1 MAADSST
8 IPVMQRKK
16 KVGLR
21 LSSILAVTGLVSLIA
36 GCAEVFR
43 QPDANRDF
51 VRFAVKMDR
60 LKEVAF
66 PLSLAAAPLCPH
78 DIQPTYGFELHD
90 KSHYAK
96 LPKPEYREA
105 AIEYY
110 GISDGVS
117 LRYVHPRL
125 PAGLAGLHAR
135 ATVVSL
141 DGEILDNKTA
151 EDAAEIVR
159 SLDRRKEGPLH
170 MIVKDREKIREVD
183 LYSVPICKYPIIL
196 VQSDVI
202 NAFADGT
209 RVIVTTGML
218 DFTANDAELAVVI
231 GHEIAHNALTH
242 IDDLRLS
249 HVLDSLF
256 NAHTGHHAELTAIA
270 TGFSFSKE
278 FETEADYIGLYIAA
292 RAGHDLSA
300 VGQFWE
306 RITRRAL
313 TVTSPAFSTTHPSY
327 PDRIGA
333 YKNTLREISD
343 KIERGDPLLPKITSP
358 RAVRQSPIPDREQT
372 EKAILR

>member
-21 LSSILAVTGLVSLIA
+21 LSSILVVTGLVSLLA

-60 LKEVAF
+60 LKDVAF
-66 PLSLAAAPLCPH
+66 PLSVAAAPLCPH

-90 KSHYAK
+90 KNNYAK

-159 SLDRRKEGPLH
+159 RLDRRKEGPLH
-170 MIVKDREKIREVD
+170 VVVKDLEKIREVD
-183 LYSVPICKYPIIL
+183 LYSVRICKYPIIL

-256 NAHTGHHAELTAIA
+256 NAHTGHQAELTAIA

-306 RITRRAL
+306 RISRRAF
-313 TVTSPAFSTTHPSY
+313 TASSPAFSTTHPSY

-333 YKNTLREISD
+333 YKNTLREISN
-343 KIERGDPLLPKITSP
+343 KIERSDPLLPKITSP
-358 RAVRQSPIPDREQT
+358 RAVRESSLPDREQT

>member
-1 MAADSST
+1 
-8 IPVMQRKK
+8 MQMGKQ
-16 KVGLR
+16 VDLR
-21 LSSILAVTGLVSLIA
+21 LGSLLMLTGLVSLLG

-51 VRFAVKMDR
+51 VRFAVKVDR
-60 LKEVAF
+60 LKDVAF
-66 PLSLAAAPLCPH
+66 PLSLAAAPFCPQ
-78 DIQPTYGFELHD
+78 DIQPMYGFELHD
-90 KSHYAK
+90 KNRYAQ
-96 LPKPEYREA
+96 LPKAEYREA

-110 GISDGVS
+110 GIGDGVS

-135 ATVVSL
+135 ASVVSL

-151 EDAAEIVR
+151 EDAADIVR
-159 SLDRRKEGPLH
+159 RLDRRKEGPLH
-170 MIVKDREKIREVD
+170 VVVKDLEETREVD
-183 LYSVPICKYPIIL
+183 LYSVPACKYPVML
-196 VQSDVI
+196 VQSDVV

-209 RVIVTTGML
+209 RVIITTGML

-231 GHEIAHNALTH
+231 GHEIAHNALAH

-278 FETEADYIGLYIAA
+278 FETEADYMGLYIAA
-292 RAGHDLSA
+292 RAGYDLSA
-300 VGQFWE
+300 VGQFWK
-306 RITRRAL
+306 RIARRSL
-313 TVTSPAFSTTHPSY
+313 TVASPDFSTTHPSY

-333 YKNTLREISD
+333 SYSTLREIND
-343 KIERGDPLLPKITSP
+343 KLERGEPLLPKIATT
-358 RAVRQSPIPDREQT
+358 RAVRQLPITDRQET
-372 EKAILR
+372 DKAILR

>member
-1 MAADSST
+1 MAPDSST
-8 IPVMQRKK
+8 IPVMLMRK

-21 LSSILAVTGLVSLIA
+21 LSSLFIVTGLVFSLA
-36 GCAEVFR
+36 GCAEFSR

-60 LKEVAF
+60 LKDVAF
-66 PLSLAAAPLCPH
+66 PLSLAAAPFCPQ
-78 DIQPTYGFELHD
+78 DIQPMYGFELHD
-90 KSHYAK
+90 KNRYAQ
-96 LPKPEYREA
+96 LPKAEYREA

-135 ATVVSL
+135 ATVLSL
-141 DGEILDNKTA
+141 DGELLDNKAA

-159 SLDRRKEGPLH
+159 RLDRRKEGPLH
-170 MIVKDREKIREVD
+170 VVVKELESIREVD
-183 LYSVPICKYPIIL
+183 LYSVPICKYPVIL

-218 DFTANDAELAVVI
+218 DFMANDAELAVVI

-278 FETEADYIGLYIAA
+278 YETEADYFGLYIAA
-292 RAGHDLSA
+292 RAGHDLGA

-306 RITRRAL
+306 RIARRAH
-313 TVTSPAFSTTHPSY
+313 TVSSPAFSTTHPSY
-327 PDRIGA
+327 P
-333 YKNTLREISD
+333 
-343 KIERGDPLLPKITSP
+343 
-358 RAVRQSPIPDREQT
+358 
-372 EKAILR
+372 